1 MEVSLT
7 LWIAVHRMK
16 GIDLKETLWEL
27 KLYLEVNLQLYDT
40 SGNYLSAADSQCW
53 LDAIFCINL

>member
-40 SGNYLSAADSQCW
+40 SGNYLSAADSQC
-53 LDAIFCINL
+53 